1 MVNVGSG
8 LSETHPSTSQY
19 IPPVP
24 YLNPPPYMGPSLYS
38 DSTSTT
44 PFYSMT
50 PQYGYPFVLK
60 QLKGNIRICQGCRGT
75 LRLPDGTIPSPP
87 YDIVI
92 SHMERRPFKDTSGT
106 VRTPTRPSAAHY
118 HLKIM
123 CVRIADPQFMS
134 SSLHIPPD
142 IATLLTVVHKQHLL
156 QEFQLQ
162 L

>member
-1 MVNVGSG
+1 
-8 LSETHPSTSQY
+8 
-19 IPPVP
+19 
-24 YLNPPPYMGPSLYS
+24 
-38 DSTSTT
+38 
-44 PFYSMT
+44 MT

-123 CVRIADPQFMS
+123 CVRIADPVKFTSYSTRHCNS
-134 SSLHIPPD
+134 SHCCTQAAFITTT
-142 IATLLTVVHKQHLL
+142 AVAYY
-156 QEFQLQ
+156 
-162 L
+162 

>member
-1 MVNVGSG
+1 MYDGKC
-8 LSETHPSTSQY
+8 LSETHPQN

-24 YLNPPPYMGPSLYS
+24 PPPYMGPSLYS

-75 LRLPDGTIPSPP
+75 PDGTIPSPP

-92 SHMERRPFKDTSGT
+92 SHMERRPF
-106 VRTPTRPSAAHY
+106 
-118 HLKIM
+118 
-123 CVRIADPQFMS
+123 
-134 SSLHIPPD
+134 
-142 IATLLTVVHKQHLL
+142 
-156 QEFQLQ
+156 
-162 L
+162 